1 VTAPT
6 LTATGLTLQRGERV
20 LARDLS
26 FTVTPSDLLLLRGP
40 NGAGKTTLLL
50 TLAGILRPAAGSVA
64 AGTPHLLGHQ
74 SAIKPR
80 LSVRENLAFWCA
92 LYAGDPAR
100 IAPALE
106 TVGLAHTAS
115 LEAGH
120 LSAGQ
125 TRRLAIA
132 RLLVAHRDLWLLDEP
147 TAALDSDG
155 ELLVQTLL
163 AAHLA
168 RGGLAVAAVHHDLH
182 LPPPANVKSL
192 ALR

>member
-1 VTAPT
+1 VTPVLVEN
-6 LTATGLTLQRGERV
+6 LTIQRGERV

-26 FTVTPSDLLLLRGP
+26 FAVPARELLLLRGA
-40 NGAGKTTLLL
+40 NGAGKTSLLM
-50 TLAGILRPAAGSVA
+50 TIAGILHPAAGSVS
-64 AGTPHLLGHQ
+64 AGPLHLLGHQ
-74 SAIKPR
+74 SAVKPR
-80 LSVRENLAFWCA
+80 LTVRENLQFWCA
-92 LYAGDPAR
+92 AYAGDPR
-100 IAPALE
+100 HIAPALE
-106 TVGLAHTAS
+106 AVGLARAAG

-147 TAALDSDG
+147 TAALDSEG

-168 RGGLAVAAVHHDLH
+168 RGGSAIAAVHHDLH
-182 LPPPANVKSL
+182 LPPPANVRTL
-192 ALR
+192 TLQ